1 MDQMRAGNPPTLRW
15 DTNREVSAM
24 NRLSPLPIERALQII
39 GGRWKL
45 FIVFHLQGG
54 AQRLSELQRSVPG
67 ISQKMLIQ
75 QLRDLEQHGIVHR
88 VVFAETPA
96 RVEYSLTEFG
106 KTLGPIIQTLHQWGI
121 DQSRAVGDL
130 DRLKLCHPK

>member
-1 MDQMRAGNPPTLRW
+1 
-15 DTNREVSAM
+15 M

-45 FIVFHLQGG
+45 FIVCHLQGG
-54 AQRLSELQRSVPG
+54 ARRLTHLQRSVPG

-88 VVFAETPA
+88 AVFAETPA
-96 RVEYSLTEFG
+96 RVE
-106 KTLGPIIQTLHQWGI
+106 
-121 DQSRAVGDL
+121 
-130 DRLKLCHPK
+130 